1 MSVNWVMLSDTEGFV
16 PLPNEQRLYKS
27 PPRTTISLQTLNKF
41 PGREPYS
48 VQSSAGSV
56 HLTNRRS
63 FTAPILNLQDTHV
76 TAPFFGPNVWTA
88 IVKPVPGGGIPPQH
102 AALEL
107 KMTFKDGGA
116 YDFATTYERIKER
129 LQQALETARESG
141 HGMSDSIGQRGA
153 PQGVNM
159 DNVHLD
165 ELPAYQE
172 RGESISM
179 PTPAG
184 LRGAPLSPAE
194 NRGQPEGNADVGL
207 EAPQTQTSPQ
217 LSGGARSRAEGTF
230 NPPAEPPPGYEEVQR
245 ESIADELERRMRSP
259 H

>member
-1 MSVNWVMLSDTEGFV
+1 
-16 PLPNEQRLYKS
+16 
-27 PPRTTISLQTLNKF
+27 
-41 PGREPYS
+41 
-48 VQSSAGSV
+48 
-56 HLTNRRS
+56 
-63 FTAPILNLQDTHV
+63 V

-141 HGMSDSIGQRGA
+141 HGINESAGQRGA

-172 RGESISM
+172 RGESVLM
-179 PTPAG
+179 PSPAD
-184 LRGAPLSPAE
+184 LRGVRLVPEE
-194 NRGQPEGNADVGL
+194 NRGQPENNGDLGPEV
-207 EAPQTQTSPQ
+207 PQTQTSPQ
-217 LSGGARSRAEGTF
+217 LSGGSRSPAEGTF
-230 NPPAEPPPGYEEVQR
+230 SPPAEPPPGYEEVQR
-245 ESIADELERRMRSP
+245 ESVADELERRMRST
-259 H
+259 